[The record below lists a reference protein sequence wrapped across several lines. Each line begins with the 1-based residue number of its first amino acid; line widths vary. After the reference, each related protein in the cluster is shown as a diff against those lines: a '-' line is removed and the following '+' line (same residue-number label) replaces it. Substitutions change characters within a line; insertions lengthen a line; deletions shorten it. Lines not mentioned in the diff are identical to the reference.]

1 MYKGVRNLIMR
12 YPDEEGGAP
21 AVEEKAA
28 KEKSGQKQNESTN
41 TVELAKALKEARENS
56 VPKSEYEKVVAEKNK
71 LVSEIINGGGAGNGQ
86 TPAPEQQESIEDLRK
101 DLYGPKCADL
111 SNLEYWKKTLAL
123 REAVIKKGDPDP
135 FLPIGTKISPTSDDV
150 AKAENVAK
158 VVQKCIDECN
168 GDSELFTA
176 MLQSKTNNDSPEITM
191 RLAKLGITYK

>member
-1 MYKGVRNLIMR
+1 MKLVRKFMF
-12 YPDEEGGAP
+12 PDEEGTQQGDP
-21 AVEEKAA
+21 IPEGKKKSEKKPEEQSDDAVA
-28 KEKSGQKQNESTN
+28 
-41 TVELAKALKEARENS
+41 LAKALQEARANS
-56 VPKSEYEKVVAEKNK
+56 VPKAEYDKVVSEKNK

-101 DLYGPKCADL
+101 DLYGPKCSEL

-123 REAVIKKGDPDP
+123 REAVIKRGDPDP
-135 FLPIGTKISPTSDDV
+135 FLPVGTKISPTSDDV

-176 MLQSKTNNDSPEITM
+176 MLQSKTNNDSPQLTM

>member
-1 MYKGVRNLIMR
+1 MYLVRKLYCPEEDGVQSGT
-12 YPDEEGGAP
+12 PAP
-21 AVEEKAA
+21 EEK
-28 KEKSGQKQNESTN
+28 KKSEKKPEEQD
-41 TVELAKALKEARENS
+41 TVSLAKALKEARENS
-56 VPKSEYEKVVAEKNK
+56 VPKSEYEKVLAEKNK
-71 LVSEIINGGGAGNGQ
+71 LVSEIINGEGAGNGQ

-123 REAVIKKGDPDP
+123 REAVIKKGEPDP
-135 FLPIGTKISPTSDDV
+135 FLPVGTKISPTSDDV

-176 MLQSKTNNDSPEITM
+176 MLQSKTNNDSPQLTM